1 MNSHE
6 AASLKTLV
14 TKWVANNDDLR
25 ALALCGSWARGNP
38 HPDSDLDLIVLA
50 PSTAIATRAHL
61 VATIPFA
68 SIGYEIQAC
77 RWATYGV
84 VHSAHIALSPMIELE
99 LSFAALNWASTTPVD
114 EGTRRVVADAFA
126 ILTDKDQALATL
138 VAALK
143 ASPPQAR

>member
-6 AASLKTLV
+6 AASVKSLM
-14 TKWVANNDDLR
+14 TKWVASNDDLR

-38 HPDSDLDLIVLA
+38 RPDSDLDLIVLA
-50 PSTAIATRAHL
+50 RSAAIAARAHL

-68 SIGYEIQAC
+68 SIGYEMQAC

-84 VHSAHIALSPMIELE
+84 IYSAHIALASTIELE

-114 EGTRRVVADAFA
+114 EGTRRVVTDAFA
-126 ILTDKDQALATL
+126 ILVDKDNALRIL
-138 VAALK
+138 VEMV
-143 ASPPQAR
+143 